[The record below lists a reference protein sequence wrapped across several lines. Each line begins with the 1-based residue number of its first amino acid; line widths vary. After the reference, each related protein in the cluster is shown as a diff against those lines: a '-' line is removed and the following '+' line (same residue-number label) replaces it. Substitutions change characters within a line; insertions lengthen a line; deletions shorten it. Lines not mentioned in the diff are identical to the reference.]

1 MRAYS
6 LQEDLKRAEYRVTHS
21 DKLLIL
27 KTQELDRLLQRRESL
42 TSTYIDTCR
51 RRYSGMSMRRLQNS
65 LNFPEVRVR
74 VLTNFHSF
82 QELSFFYH
90 SVINHDIA
98 CTQCTGSPSGCRRRA
113 QREKKTQRC
122 HFQGGLFL
130 VLGHVTQARHFRK
143 CSCCMVRLVCEL
155 RISCGEEGVAI
166 SAGLSRKDSM
176 GCS

>member
-98 CTQCTGSPSGCRRRA
+98 CT
-113 QREKKTQRC
+113 
-122 HFQGGLFL
+122 
-130 VLGHVTQARHFRK
+130 
-143 CSCCMVRLVCEL
+143 
-155 RISCGEEGVAI
+155 
-166 SAGLSRKDSM
+166 
-176 GCS
+176 